1 MKNNVYD
8 NVDYVVVSIG
18 VNDLNVVGHNSHDEI
33 ILYFDTIFNSIHQYN
48 ANTKIILNIPTMLF
62 SIESTDGAKNT
73 RLEFTKTL
81 IEQYSNKELDG
92 IYLSA
97 ISMAINPSM
106 NFKWTESIDK
116 SQPMKVSDTTHPN
129 MHGYR
134 NMATTTYAFLKY
146 LAEIEG

>member
-1 MKNNVYD
+1 M
-8 NVDYVVVSIG
+8 
-18 VNDLNVVGHNSHDEI
+18 
-33 ILYFDTIFNSIHQYN
+33 
-48 ANTKIILNIPTMLF
+48 
-62 SIESTDGAKNT
+62 
-73 RLEFTKTL
+73 
-81 IEQYSNKELDG
+81 IEQYSNRELDG

-146 LAEIEG
+146 LAEIEGQYKKIFDN